1 MTPRVI
7 AALLLGALATS
18 APVARADGPGDPEE
32 VRAGE
37 LLREAN
43 AAGTYTFCA
52 KPKKPMLPR
61 HAELCPL
68 ADEIEACGGFAKA
81 CSDRQDPTPPA
92 WIETLARLLLPIAPF
107 LLWGVLVVIVLAIA
121 VPIVLA
127 LMRARRELRSKREKV
142 ATNAADVLEVQP
154 LPALTVDDA
163 EAALRAADEHARRGD
178 GLRAVSLYLAAS
190 LVALERRGAV
200 RRAKHRT
207 NGEYVRS
214 CADPDARPA
223 LREVVREV
231 DRATYGKQVPS
242 SEVVARVAERATRI
256 VRQAATAATVVT
268 TLLAALV
275 LTGCDGLGG
284 TGTDDPAGD
293 QLPVD
298 LLGRAGYRIERLGRS
313 VSSLPMPDEE
323 EGEEPRVAEI
333 LLVDSER
340 VALEDESRAH
350 LLRWVEH
357 GGTLVLL
364 GDASTWPDELG
375 ATVDGAAQRAL
386 SIVRV
391 TESDDGTTDT
401 LGGARLAR
409 AHGLAW
415 KDARVVA
422 WAGKAPFAAI
432 RRKKEGVVLGIASHD
447 LFTNVGVS
455 RPANAAALFALVDHA
470 VHATA
475 SEDETT
481 DEATLRDERSKVRLR
496 VARPEDGIP
505 PPSSPF
511 ASLLRA
517 GLGTGSFHAL
527 AAAVVLFLAFGIR
540 HARPRPERAPARR
553 AFTEHVEATGAFYER
568 AGTFAHALAAYGA
581 FVEARLRDRAPRGVA
596 PATFLA
602 HRAGVPEEEARALL
616 DRALAAKPEDE
627 PRGDELATIRALR
640 DLYAKTQVAG
650 GPVPDGGRGTT

>member
-1 MTPRVI
+1 MTSRV
-7 AALLLGALATS
+7 LGSLVLAVLVTGAFPALAEEGRVP
-18 APVARADGPGDPEE
+18 AEMRAR
-32 VRAGE
+32 E

-43 AAGTYTFCA
+43 ASGSYTFCT

-68 ADEIEACGGFAKA
+68 ADEVEACSGFAKA
-81 CSDRQDPTPPA
+81 CSDQQEPTPPA
-92 WIETLARLLLPIAPF
+92 WMETLARLLAPIAPF

-127 LMRARRELRSKREKV
+127 LLRARRELRSKRETV
-142 ATNAADVLEVQP
+142 AANVADVLEV
-154 LPALTVDDA
+154 LPVPVEVVDDA

-207 NGEYVRS
+207 NGEYVRTCS
-214 CADPDARPA
+214 DPEAKPA
-223 LREVVREV
+223 LRDVVREV
-231 DRATYGKQVPS
+231 DRATYGRQVPS

-256 VRQAATAATVVT
+256 VRQAAAIAT
-268 TLLAALV
+268 TLLLAFA
-275 LTGCDGLGG
+275 LTGCSGLGG
-284 TGTDDPAGD
+284 SGTDDPAGD
-293 QLPVD
+293 QLPVE
-298 LLGRAGYRIERLGRS
+298 LLGRAGFRIERLGRS
-313 VSSLPMPDEE
+313 LSSLPMPDETATT
-323 EGEEPRVAEI
+323 PRDAEVV
-333 LLVDSER
+333 LVDSER

-375 ATVDGAAQRAL
+375 AKVDGSAQRAVSVL
-386 SIVRV
+386 PV
-391 TESDDGTTDT
+391 TESEDGTTET
-401 LGGARLAR
+401 LAGARLAN
-409 AHGLAW
+409 AHGLDW
-415 KDARVVA
+415 KEARVVA

-432 RRKKEGVVLGIASHD
+432 LRKKKGVVVGIASHD

-455 RPANAAALFALVDHA
+455 RPANAAALFALIDHA
-470 VHATA
+470 VHAA
-475 SEDETT
+475 AGEDEIT
-481 DEATLRDERSKVRLR
+481 DERTLHEERAKAMLR

-540 HARPRPERAPARR
+540 HARPRLAHAPARR

-568 AGTFAHALAAYGA
+568 AGTTSHALAAYGA
-581 FVEARLRDRAPRGVA
+581 FVDARLRERAPRGVT
-596 PATFLA
+596 PAAFLA
-602 HRAGVPEEEARALL
+602 HHAGVEEEEAHALL
-616 DRALAAKPEDE
+616 DRALAAKADDE
-627 PRGDELATIRALR
+627 AQGDELATIRRLR
-640 DLYAKTQVAG
+640 DLFAESQGPG
-650 GPVPDGGRGTT
+650 GPVPAARRGTT